1 MSFVIVLIASVLF
14 GVIPSIQK
22 LVLLDGVSLLVLVLI
37 CNSFSAAFTLA
48 VCLAAHKSLAVTK
61 RQLLDLFWIGVSLFL
76 TDWLLNLA
84 YTLMPVGPTTMVHF
98 LYPSL
103 VCAAMAVFF
112 GQRIRLR
119 RAAGIVLSV
128 LGLFLM
134 AGSFSGSSR
143 SGVAVAA
150 MSAAAYA
157 FYMIASEKTSAGRLD
172 PGVRAFFTS
181 AFSAVSALPAVL
193 YRPLCLHE
201 KIVLPATG
209 QSWFWCLLVGAMFC
223 AATVLLHTGIRR
235 IGAGDVSFI
244 NMLEPVTS
252 MLVSGA
258 LYRDTLSAAALA
270 GCAAIAVSLL
280 FTASSEERDV

>member
-22 LVLLDGVSLLVLVLI
+22 LVLLDGVSPLVLVLI

-157 FYMIASEKTSAGRLD
+157 FYMIASEKNIGRPPRSRRTGIFHKCLFRRLRSAGCPVPSPLPARKNRSSCHRSEL
-172 PGVRAFFTS
+172 VL
-181 AFSAVSALPAVL
+181 VSACRCDVL
-193 YRPLCLHE
+193 RRHGSAPYRHTPDRRRRCFLYQYAGACHE
-201 KIVLPATG
+201 YAG
-209 QSWFWCLLVGAMFC
+209 QRVRC
-223 AATVLLHTGIRR
+223 TGIRSR
-235 IGAGDVSFI
+235 QQP
-244 NMLEPVTS
+244 LQ
-252 MLVSGA
+252 
-258 LYRDTLSAAALA
+258 AALP
-270 GCAAIAVSLL
+270 
-280 FTASSEERDV
+280 